1 MLRVTGGL
9 PAALSRVREI
19 GPLVEERAH
28 EAEQLGRLTDDVVEA
43 FHETGLLRV
52 LLPSDLGGF
61 GLTIPESVEV
71 FRAMSERDAS
81 AGWLHAILG
90 NGPLFGAF
98 VTQAAFEEVFAA
110 PRAVMAGSLNPLGG
124 VAEPVPG
131 GYRFTGRATNVSGC
145 RHATWLMAGA
155 WVHRDGERSWI
166 DGRPEMTA
174 GLLPMEGI
182 TIVDTWDT
190 AGMRATGSDDC
201 VYRDVFVP
209 EERTFA
215 WPEPAPRRDAGPV
228 GDIPMHVQLGGG
240 IAATVVG
247 AARGALDRFIEL
259 AVAKRPTAN
268 AGVLADRSFAQ
279 MVVGEGRGLLLA
291 AEDTLAA
298 GIEDIWAQGSRG
310 DPFDTEARVRLRL
323 RMVTAA
329 RLGLRVVDLV
339 NDAAGMSGIRRP
351 GPLERAW
358 RDVHTAVQHVL
369 LSVSCLEVAGRLLL
383 GRDPESA
390 VI

>member
-1 MLRVTGGL
+1 MSGGL
-9 PAALSRVREI
+9 RAALSRVEEI
-19 GPLVEERAH
+19 GPLVEGRAH
-28 EAEQLGRLTDDVVEA
+28 DAEQLGRLTADVVEA

-52 LLPSDLGGF
+52 LLPPDLGGY

-71 FRAMSERDAS
+71 FRAMSARDAS

-98 VTQAAFEEVFAA
+98 VTQSAFEEVFAA
-110 PRAVMAGSLNPLGG
+110 PRAVMAGSLNPLCG

-131 GYRFTGRATNVSGC
+131 GFRFSGRATNVSGC

-155 WVHRDGERSWI
+155 WVHRDGEKSWV
-166 DGRPEMTA
+166 DGRPEMIA
-174 GLLPMEGI
+174 GLLPMDGI
-182 TIVDTWDT
+182 TVVDTWNT

-201 VYRDVFVP
+201 VYREVFVP

-215 WPEPAPRRDAGPV
+215 WPEPPARRDAGPV
-228 GDIPMHVQLGGG
+228 GNIPMHVQLGGG

-247 AARGALDRFIEL
+247 AARGALTRFVEL
-259 AVAKRPTAN
+259 AGAKRPTAN
-268 AGVLADRSFAQ
+268 AGVLADRSYAQ
-279 MVVGEGRGLLLA
+279 MVVGEGEGLLLA

-298 GIEDIWAQGSRG
+298 GIADIWAQGSRAEA
-310 DPFDTEARVRLRL
+310 FDTAARVRLRL

-329 RLGLRVVDLV
+329 RLAVRVVDQI
-339 NDAAGMSGIRRP
+339 NDAAGMAGIRRP

-358 RDVHTAVQHVL
+358 RDVHTATQHVL
-369 LSVSCLEVAGRLLL
+369 LSVSRLEVGGRLLL
-383 GRDPESA
+383 GLDPESS

>member
-1 MLRVTGGL
+1 MSGGL
-9 PAALSRVREI
+9 RAALSRVEEI
-19 GPLVEERAH
+19 GPLVEGRAH
-28 EAEQLGRLTDDVVEA
+28 DAEQLGRLTADVVEA

-52 LLPSDLGGF
+52 LLPPDLGGY

-71 FRAMSERDAS
+71 FRAMSARDAS

-98 VTQAAFEEVFAA
+98 VTQSAFEEVFAA

-131 GYRFTGRATNVSGC
+131 GFRFSGRATNVSGC

-155 WVHRDGERSWI
+155 WVHRDGEKSWV
-166 DGRPEMTA
+166 DGRPEMIA
-174 GLLPMEGI
+174 GLLPMDGI
-182 TIVDTWDT
+182 TVIDTWNT

-201 VYRDVFVP
+201 VYREVFVP

-215 WPEPAPRRDAGPV
+215 WPEPPARRDAGPV
-228 GDIPMHVQLGGG
+228 GNIPMHVQLGGG

-247 AARGALDRFIEL
+247 AARGALTRFVEL
-259 AVAKRPTAN
+259 AGAKRPTAN
-268 AGVLADRSFAQ
+268 AGVLADRSYAQ
-279 MVVGEGRGLLLA
+279 MVVGEGEGLLLA

-298 GIEDIWAQGSRG
+298 GIADIWAQGSRAEA
-310 DPFDTEARVRLRL
+310 FDTAARVRLRL

-329 RLGLRVVDLV
+329 RLAVRVVDQI
-339 NDAAGMSGIRRP
+339 NDAAGMAGIRRP

-358 RDVHTAVQHVL
+358 RDVHTATQHVL
-369 LSVSCLEVAGRLLL
+369 LSVSRLEVGGRLLL
-383 GRDPESA
+383 GLDPESS

>member
-1 MLRVTGGL
+1 MSGGL
-9 PAALSRVREI
+9 RAALSRVEEI
-19 GPLVEERAH
+19 GPLVEGRAH
-28 EAEQLGRLTDDVVEA
+28 DAEQLGRLTADVVEA

-52 LLPSDLGGF
+52 LLPPDLGGY

-71 FRAMSERDAS
+71 FRAMSARDAS

-98 VTQAAFEEVFAA
+98 VTQSAFEEVFAA

-131 GYRFTGRATNVSGC
+131 GFRFSGRATNVSGC

-155 WVHRDGERSWI
+155 WVHRDGEKSWV
-166 DGRPEMTA
+166 DGRPEMIA
-174 GLLPMEGI
+174 GLLPMDGI
-182 TIVDTWDT
+182 TVVDTWNT

-201 VYRDVFVP
+201 VYREVFVP

-215 WPEPAPRRDAGPV
+215 WPEPPARRDAGPV
-228 GDIPMHVQLGGG
+228 GNIPMHVQLGGG

-247 AARGALDRFIEL
+247 AARGALTRFVEL
-259 AVAKRPTAN
+259 AGAKRPTAN
-268 AGVLADRSFAQ
+268 AGVLADRSYAQ
-279 MVVGEGRGLLLA
+279 MVVGEGEGLLLA

-298 GIEDIWAQGSRG
+298 GIADIWAQGSRAEA
-310 DPFDTEARVRLRL
+310 FDTAARVRLRL

-329 RLGLRVVDLV
+329 RLAVRVVDQI
-339 NDAAGMSGIRRP
+339 NDAAGMAGIRRP

-358 RDVHTAVQHVL
+358 RDVHTATQHVL
-369 LSVSCLEVAGRLLL
+369 LSVSRLEVGGRLLL
-383 GRDPESA
+383 GLDPESS